1 MERKVKKAQGGND
14 RERSSSCSRLVLL
27 QVMRSLLWS
36 SCSKAGDG
44 YAKPILDLFG
54 VVVVLKGKT
63 KRLMS
68 L

>member
-1 MERKVKKAQGGND
+1 
-14 RERSSSCSRLVLL
+14 VLL

-54 VVVVLKGKT
+54 VGVVLKGKT